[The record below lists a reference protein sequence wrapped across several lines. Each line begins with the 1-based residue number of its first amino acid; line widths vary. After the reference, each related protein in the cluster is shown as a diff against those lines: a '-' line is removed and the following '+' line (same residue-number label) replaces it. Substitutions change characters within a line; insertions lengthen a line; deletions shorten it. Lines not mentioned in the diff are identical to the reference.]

1 MECRLLLAAV
11 GLWIAFEK
19 IVRQS
24 AGVVVALAVGRA
36 ESAFVE
42 AFKAH
47 RAFMYG
53 FFRQCKGLSVSE
65 DVRTL
70 ACADLGEFAGNPAV
84 EAAGFFQIKVE
95 RAALQYGLAHVSLVV
110 DLAHR
115 LGNGDE
121 GRQRSRA
128 GSSFFI
134 MDSLFGLCEMCEKL

>member
-1 MECRLLLAAV
+1 MAAV
-11 GLWIAFEK
+11 GLWVAFEK

-53 FFRQCKGLSVSE
+53 FFRQGKGLSVSE

-70 ACADLGEFAGNPAV
+70 AAPIWA
-84 EAAGFFQIKVE
+84 
-95 RAALQYGLAHVSLVV
+95 SLRETPPLKPQVF
-110 DLAHR
+110 
-115 LGNGDE
+115 
-121 GRQRSRA
+121 SR
-128 GSSFFI
+128 
-134 MDSLFGLCEMCEKL
+134 